1 MDEIEELK
9 RALELTGQTPSES
22 QLRQL
27 SRELDMA
34 AEFLLDLY
42 AHERSRRP
50 SKRETPGL
58 TESRPAIG

>member
-9 RALELTGQTPSES
+9 RDLGPAANDYNDT

-27 SRELDMA
+27 SRELDLM

-42 AHERSRRP
+42 VFKHSERP
-50 SKRETPGL
+50 SAKAGAFDTSA
-58 TESRPAIG
+58 SRPVA